1 MGLFQTNN
9 TTAPLRPNS
18 GVSCGKAK
26 EALKINT
33 PLPSPAEPI
42 TKEYLNPHHFET
54 FFKTLSSMK
63 DEGFLL
69 DITMSLGSD
78 AYKVHSLVLA
88 AVSPSVCR
96 WFKSGGLD
104 HTFSETVE
112 PTAMF
117 LDDKM
122 TQLGIKAVV
131 DFAYTGDI
139 HVDVSNSIVEVL
151 EACSWLEVDRLSQAC
166 SWILD
171 PPQEEKTYQPS
182 SSRERQE
189 TFRAIQDLWEKGIG
203 CDVRVQSDGHSFKA
217 HRVALAAGGDFFRAM
232 FSSGMKE
239 SLETTVHLPCLS
251 SPVLSS
257 LLRFIYSGAVLLS
270 WGNVFEITE
279 AALLYQVGGLL
290 QLCLDFLHIEIN
302 EEYCLDCMALAET
315 YDLVELK
322 DFVEQYILSN
332 FEQVASVP
340 KFQDLTEVQLVYFLD
355 KDSLCVTSEVEVFKI
370 VLLWV
375 EEDINCR
382 LEWVED
388 LMKRVRF
395 PLMSPKELKEVQ
407 SVEIMRT
414 NQGCKELLNRT
425 IASLRPKPG
434 TKPVTCKPRTPNQ
447 VLVLIGGDHLNNDFS
462 RRLPS
467 NRLWFAHKFFNGVG
481 LVKHI
486 DWRPL
491 STIPDIPRFRHAVA
505 VLNNQLY
512 IFGGSWYYGERDILK
527 SVVSRVQ
534 FGAFRVE
541 YSGEPGLGRAGQEV
555 MGQRESR
562 QEVREEKKMEVKEK
576 EKESKEE
583 QCEREAEE
591 KTEVRENWGFD
602 GRYHPSHDSWEHL
615 PDMNESRNY
624 FAVACV
630 AGAMYAMGGNV
641 DNTHI
646 LDSVECYTPGDNTWR
661 FVHPLHMAL
670 YSHATAVWDGEI
682 YISGGYDINNISLK
696 SVSRYHPLQGC
707 TPLAPMCNDRGGHV
721 MEAIGSCLYV
731 AGGLKQLCVGYSDQY
746 LCESYDPLKD
756 AWTPITNL
764 PEAHVTP
771 ASTVLDGQIYILG
784 GFCHKTYQ
792 DCQSIHRYEPQTDRW
807 TNMGYMP
814 QAYADM
820 AACLLLVPTHL
831 RQ

>member
-1 MGLFQTNN
+1 MSDRKNKEKEKVMSVRDRMGLFQTNN

-527 SVVSRVQ
+527 SVV
-534 FGAFRVE
+534 
-541 YSGEPGLGRAGQEV
+541 
-555 MGQRESR
+555 
-562 QEVREEKKMEVKEK
+562 
-576 EKESKEE
+576 
-583 QCEREAEE
+583 
-591 KTEVRENWGFD
+591 
-602 GRYHPSHDSWEHL
+602 RY
-615 PDMNESRNY
+615 
-624 FAVACV
+624 A
-630 AGAMYAMGGNV
+630 
-641 DNTHI
+641 
-646 LDSVECYTPGDNTWR
+646 
-661 FVHPLHMAL
+661 
-670 YSHATAVWDGEI
+670 
-682 YISGGYDINNISLK
+682 
-696 SVSRYHPLQGC
+696 
-707 TPLAPMCNDRGGHV
+707 
-721 MEAIGSCLYV
+721 
-731 AGGLKQLCVGYSDQY
+731 
-746 LCESYDPLKD
+746 
-756 AWTPITNL
+756 
-764 PEAHVTP
+764 
-771 ASTVLDGQIYILG
+771 
-784 GFCHKTYQ
+784 
-792 DCQSIHRYEPQTDRW
+792 
-807 TNMGYMP
+807 
-814 QAYADM
+814 
-820 AACLLLVPTHL
+820 
-831 RQ
+831 

>member
-1 MGLFQTNN
+1 MDRNGLFRSYMLFLLVLIPFLQKPHSADSEASEKMSDRKNKEKEKVMSVRDRMGLFQTNN

-26 EALKINT
+26 EALKIKS

-42 TKEYLNPHHFET
+42 TREYLNPHHFET

-88 AVSPSVCR
+88 AVSPSVCK

-112 PTAMF
+112 PAAMF

-131 DFAYTGDI
+131 DFAYTGDVHI
-139 HVDVSNSIVEVL
+139 DGSNSIVEVL

-217 HRVALAAGGDFFRAM
+217 HRVALAAGGEFFRAM

-290 QLCLDFLHIEIN
+290 QLCLDFLQIEIN
-302 EEYCLDCMALAET
+302 EEYCLDCMALAEA

-322 DFVEQYILSN
+322 DFVELYILSN

-375 EEDINCR
+375 EEDMTCR
-382 LEWVED
+382 LKWVED

-407 SVEIMRT
+407 RAEIMRT
-414 NQGCKELLNRT
+414 NQGCKELLNRA

-434 TKPVTCKPRTPNQ
+434 TKPVSCKPRTPNQ

-527 SVVSRVQ
+527 SVV
-534 FGAFRVE
+534 
-541 YSGEPGLGRAGQEV
+541 
-555 MGQRESR
+555 
-562 QEVREEKKMEVKEK
+562 
-576 EKESKEE
+576 
-583 QCEREAEE
+583 
-591 KTEVRENWGFD
+591 
-602 GRYHPSHDSWEHL
+602 RYHPSHDSWEHL

-624 FAVACV
+624 FAVVCV
-630 AGAMYAMGGNV
+630 DGAMYAMGGNV

>member
-1 MGLFQTNN
+1 MSDRKNKEKEKVMSVRDRMGLFQTNN

-18 GVSCGKAK
+18 GVSHGKAK

-42 TKEYLNPHHFET
+42 MREYLNPHHFET

-78 AYKVHSLVLA
+78 AYKIHYLVLA
-88 AVSPSVCR
+88 AVSPSVRR

-112 PTAMF
+112 PAAMF

-131 DFAYTGDI
+131 DFAYTGDV
-139 HVDVSNSIVEVL
+139 HVDVSDSIVEVL

-171 PPQEEKTYQPS
+171 PPQEEKTYQHS
-182 SSRERQE
+182 SSRERQK

-203 CDVRVQSDGHSFKA
+203 CDVRVQSDGQSFKA

-290 QLCLDFLHIEIN
+290 QLCLDFLQIEIN
-302 EEYCLDCMALAET
+302 EEYCLDCMALAEA

-375 EEDINCR
+375 EEDITCR

-395 PLMSPKELKEVQ
+395 PLMCPKELKEVQ
-407 SVEIMRT
+407 RAEIMRT
-414 NQGCKELLNRT
+414 NQGCKELLNRA

-434 TKPVTCKPRTPNQ
+434 AKPVTCKPRTPNQ

-481 LVKHI
+481 LIKHI

-527 SVVSRVQ
+527 SVV
-534 FGAFRVE
+534 
-541 YSGEPGLGRAGQEV
+541 
-555 MGQRESR
+555 
-562 QEVREEKKMEVKEK
+562 
-576 EKESKEE
+576 
-583 QCEREAEE
+583 
-591 KTEVRENWGFD
+591 
-602 GRYHPSHDSWEHL
+602 RYHPSHDSWEHL

-624 FAVACV
+624 FAVVCV
-630 AGAMYAMGGNV
+630 DGAMYAMGGNV
-641 DNTHI
+641 DNKRI

-682 YISGGYDINNISLK
+682 YISGGYDSNNISLK

-707 TPLAPMCNDRGGHV
+707 TPLSPMCNDRGGHV

-771 ASTVLDGQIYILG
+771 ASTVLGGQIYILG

>member
-1 MGLFQTNN
+1 MSDRKNKEKEKVMSVRDRMGLFQTNN

-42 TKEYLNPHHFET
+42 TREYLNPHHFET

-69 DITMSLGSD
+69 DITVSLGSD

-112 PTAMF
+112 PAAMF

-131 DFAYTGDI
+131 DFAYTGDVHI
-139 HVDVSNSIVEVL
+139 DGSNSIVEVL

-290 QLCLDFLHIEIN
+290 QLCLDFLQIEIN
-302 EEYCLDCMALAET
+302 EEYCLDCMALAEA

-322 DFVEQYILSN
+322 DFVELYILSN

-375 EEDINCR
+375 EEDITCR

-407 SVEIMRT
+407 RAEIMRT
-414 NQGCKELLNRT
+414 NQGCKELLNRA

-434 TKPVTCKPRTPNQ
+434 TKPVSCKPRTPNQ

-527 SVVSRVQ
+527 SVV
-534 FGAFRVE
+534 
-541 YSGEPGLGRAGQEV
+541 
-555 MGQRESR
+555 
-562 QEVREEKKMEVKEK
+562 
-576 EKESKEE
+576 
-583 QCEREAEE
+583 
-591 KTEVRENWGFD
+591 
-602 GRYHPSHDSWEHL
+602 RYHPSHDSWEHL

-624 FAVACV
+624 FAVVCV
-630 AGAMYAMGGNV
+630 GGAMYAMGGNV

-756 AWTPITNL
+756 TWTPITNL

>member
-1 MGLFQTNN
+1 MSDRKNKEKEKVMSVRDRMSLFQTSD
-9 TTAPLRPNS
+9 TAAPLRPSS
-18 GVSCGKAK
+18 GVFRGKAK
-26 EALKINT
+26 ETLKINT
-33 PLPSPAEPI
+33 PLPPAEPI
-42 TKEYLNPHHFET
+42 TREYLNPHHVET

-63 DEGFLL
+63 DDGLLL
-69 DITMSLGSD
+69 DITMSLGTD
-78 AYKVHSLVLA
+78 TYKVHSLVLA

-96 WFKSGGLD
+96 WFESGGLD
-104 HTFSETVE
+104 HTFSETGE
-112 PTAMF
+112 PAAMF

-131 DFAYTGDI
+131 DFAYTGDV
-139 HVDVSNSIVEVL
+139 HVDVNNSIVEVL
-151 EACSWLEVDRLSQAC
+151 EACSWLEVDRLSQVC

-171 PPQEEKTYQPS
+171 PPQEEKTYQLS

-189 TFRAIQDLWEKGIG
+189 TFQAIQNLWEKGIG

-257 LLRFIYSGAVLLS
+257 LLQFIYSGAVLLS

-290 QLCLDFLHIEIN
+290 QLCLDFLQIEIN
-302 EEYCLDCMALAET
+302 EDNCLDCMAFAEA

-322 DFVEQYILSN
+322 EFVEQYILSN
-332 FEQVASVP
+332 FEKVASVP
-340 KFQDLTEVQLVYFLD
+340 KFQDLNGVQLVYFLG

-370 VLLWV
+370 VLLWI
-375 EEDINCR
+375 EEDRTRR

-395 PLMSPKELKEVQ
+395 LLMSPKELKEVQ
-407 SVEIMRT
+407 RAEIMRT
-414 NQGCKELLNRT
+414 NQGCKELLNGA

-467 NRLWFAHKFFNGVG
+467 NRLWFAHRFFNGVG

-512 IFGGSWYYGERDILK
+512 IFGGSFYYGERDILK
-527 SVVSRVQ
+527 SVV
-534 FGAFRVE
+534 
-541 YSGEPGLGRAGQEV
+541 
-555 MGQRESR
+555 
-562 QEVREEKKMEVKEK
+562 
-576 EKESKEE
+576 
-583 QCEREAEE
+583 
-591 KTEVRENWGFD
+591 
-602 GRYHPSHDSWEHL
+602 RYHPSHDSWEHL

-630 AGAMYAMGGNV
+630 DGAMYAMGGNV

-682 YISGGYDINNISLK
+682 YISGGYDSNNISLK
-696 SVSRYHPLQGC
+696 SVSRYHAVQGC

-721 MEAIGSCLYV
+721 MEAIGRYLYV
-731 AGGLKQLCVGYSDQY
+731 AGGLKQLCVGFSDQY

-756 AWTPITNL
+756 VWTPITNL

-814 QAYADM
+814 KAYADM
-820 AACLLLVPTHL
+820 AACLLLVPAHL
-831 RQ
+831 RQEHGGKIST

>member
-1 MGLFQTNN
+1 MSDRKNKEKEKVMSVRDRMGLFQTNN

-26 EALKINT
+26 EALKIKS

-42 TKEYLNPHHFET
+42 TREYLNPHHFET

-88 AVSPSVCR
+88 AVSPSVCK

-112 PTAMF
+112 PAAMF

-131 DFAYTGDI
+131 DFAYTGDVHI
-139 HVDVSNSIVEVL
+139 DGSNSIVEVL

-217 HRVALAAGGDFFRAM
+217 HRVALAAGGEFFRAM

-290 QLCLDFLHIEIN
+290 QLCLDFLQIEIN
-302 EEYCLDCMALAET
+302 EEYCLDCMALAEA

-322 DFVEQYILSN
+322 DFVELYILSN

-375 EEDINCR
+375 EEDMTCR
-382 LEWVED
+382 LKWVED

-407 SVEIMRT
+407 RAEIMRT
-414 NQGCKELLNRT
+414 NQGCKELLNRA

-434 TKPVTCKPRTPNQ
+434 TKPVSCKPRTPNQ

-527 SVVSRVQ
+527 SVV
-534 FGAFRVE
+534 
-541 YSGEPGLGRAGQEV
+541 
-555 MGQRESR
+555 
-562 QEVREEKKMEVKEK
+562 
-576 EKESKEE
+576 
-583 QCEREAEE
+583 
-591 KTEVRENWGFD
+591 
-602 GRYHPSHDSWEHL
+602 RYHPSHDSWEHL

-624 FAVACV
+624 FAVVCV
-630 AGAMYAMGGNV
+630 DGAMYAMGGNV